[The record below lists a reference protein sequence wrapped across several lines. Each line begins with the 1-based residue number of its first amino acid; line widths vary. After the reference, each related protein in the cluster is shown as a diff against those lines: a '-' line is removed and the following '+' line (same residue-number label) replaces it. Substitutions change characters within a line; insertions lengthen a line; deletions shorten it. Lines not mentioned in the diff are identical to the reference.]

1 MRTGRDIQQLEE
13 LRDSAVA
20 MLEARDLLFEL
31 VDGPVRTRASS
42 DEEVHWWLDR
52 TKHADDSA
60 AYLGAVLASGEL
72 LDKPAS
78 VQLLMDQAN
87 RITDLFL
94 LIFQELRQR
103 LLELAQTN

>member
-13 LRDSAVA
+13 LRDSATA

-31 VDGPVRTRASS
+31 VDGPVRTRASC

-52 TKHADDSA
+52 TKQADDSA
-60 AYLGAVLASGEL
+60 AYLGAVFASGEL
-72 LDKPAS
+72 LDKPES

-94 LIFQELRQR
+94 FIFQELRQR